1 MVSLQRFCLS
11 VIKQEVRIHLESKK
25 SSERRL
31 PPASILLYNQR
42 RTRRHKAKTTIKS
55 TAFGKESTIPT
66 IMEAFYPDE
75 EATVSFQHTMRINP
89 LSESTKSRRSSRDFN
104 MEINPLRASR
114 PINVATPRS
123 SSTSRSNLVASTTS
137 SDGQLEYTHDYI
149 DEVLAFLG
157 LSRFRI
163 NCNKL
168 LFDGVD
174 LHAEI
179 LTMERR
185 NLSLEQELSMWKSSS
200 ETQATE
206 LRNEVVRANEEVS
219 TVKEQLD
226 STIAAAD
233 KCIEEL
239 EEQIRKSEGE
249 KLALRT
255 LADKRVIDLEELL
268 RKTRDDK
275 TACAGLLGNAELELK
290 RQKEEVAALI
300 ARNNFLKAEGDS
312 RVGLVEDKLRVSE
325 EGRVDLQKQLSILS
339 SSRDTAERN
348 GREVQLQ
355 HDKISAELAALKTKE
370 VQGNVAKQQLKE
382 KITELETQSKN
393 DTAEIARMLSQL
405 QVTLVVIYTSYRH
418 RITIIISSSHC
429 TRLVHIPTL
438 LPSYTPTFIYTLS
451 LILSHTYYILSMQD
465 VNDAK
470 KEASLLVSSM
480 EYDRRKD
487 MEEISRLSKL
497 LQESNAT
504 KVDCCCCCCCRSSS
518 SSSSSDVFCQAIR
531 SDNIL

>member
-1 MVSLQRFCLS
+1 
-11 VIKQEVRIHLESKK
+11 
-25 SSERRL
+25 
-31 PPASILLYNQR
+31 
-42 RTRRHKAKTTIKS
+42 
-55 TAFGKESTIPT
+55 
-66 IMEAFYPDE
+66 MEAFYPDE
-75 EATVSFQHTMRINP
+75 EATASFQHTMSRTNP

-123 SSTSRSNLVASTTS
+123 SSTSRSNLLVSTNS
-137 SDGQLEYTHDYI
+137 SDGELEHTHDYI

-179 LTMERR
+179 LNMERR
-185 NLSLEQELSMWKSSS
+185 NLSLEQELSMWKTSS
-200 ETQATE
+200 ETQAAE
-206 LRNEVVRANEEVS
+206 LRNEVARANEEVS

-239 EEQIRKSEGE
+239 EEQIRKSEEE

-255 LADKRVIDLEELL
+255 LTDKRVIDLEELL
-268 RKTRDDK
+268 RKTRGDK
-275 TACAGLLGNAELELK
+275 AACAGLLGNAELELK
-290 RQKEEVAALI
+290 RQKEEVAALV

-325 EGRVDLQKQLSILS
+325 EGRVDLQKQLSILT
-339 SSRDTAERN
+339 SSRDAADRS

-355 HDKISAELAALKTKE
+355 YEKISAELAALKTKE
-370 VQGNVAKQQLKE
+370 VQGNVVKQQLKE
-382 KITELETQSKN
+382 KIAELETQSKN
-393 DTAEIARMLSQL
+393 DSAEIARMQSQL
-405 QVTLVVIYTSYRH
+405 QVNLLFIYTTDRH
-418 RITIIISSSHC
+418 RIIIIISSS
-429 TRLVHIPTL
+429 L
-438 LPSYTPTFIYTLS
+438 LLLFLITQYTPILLSFYTIP
-451 LILSHTYYILSMQD
+451 LIRFLTYYFLSTQD

-470 KEASLLVSSM
+470 KQASLVVSSM

-497 LQESNAT
+497 LQESNAA
-504 KVDCCCCCCCRSSS
+504 KVKFLSVCSSS
-518 SSSSSDVFCQAIR
+518 KK
-531 SDNIL
+531 